1 MPGVHSHRENR
12 LSRLFRPNARLL
24 FSAFA
29 ALLFASPLAQARDWQ
44 APDSPYTLGEAQ
56 PAKVATCETAK
67 DWIDHAPQI
76 EGRVS
81 FAISGKLTTVHW
93 DGALGY
99 LIMCDEPD
107 VQVMCVTY
115 SVEGREIGETV
126 VFAGGYSRAG
136 EKKIMLDP
144 CLASDE

>member
-1 MPGVHSHRENR
+1 LPGVHSHREIR
-12 LSRLFRPNARLL
+12 LSRLFGPYARCL
-24 FSAFA
+24 FSAVAA
-29 ALLFASPLAQARDWQ
+29 ALVACSPAQARDWQ
-44 APDSPYTLGEAQ
+44 SPDSPYTLGEAQ
-56 PAKVATCETAK
+56 PAKVATCETAQG
-67 DWIDHAPQI
+67 WIDHAPQI

-81 FAISGKLTTVHW
+81 FAISGKLTAVHW

-99 LIMCDEPD
+99 LIMCDEPG

-115 SVEGREIGETV
+115 SVEGRDVGETV
-126 VFAGGYSRAG
+126 FFAGGYSRAG

>member
-1 MPGVHSHRENR
+1 MIRAATAAS
-12 LSRLFRPNARLL
+12 
-24 FSAFA
+24 
-29 ALLFASPLAQARDWQ
+29 ALLAMCTLAHAQDWQ
-44 APDSPYTLGEAQ
+44 SPDSPFTLGEAQ

-67 DWIDHAPQI
+67 DWIDRAPQV

-107 VQVMCVTY
+107 IQVMCVTY
-115 SVEGREIGETV
+115 GVEGREAGQTV

-136 EKKIMLDP
+136 QKKIMLDP
-144 CLASDE
+144 CLASED

>member
-1 MPGVHSHRENR
+1 MNKSFHVTAAAIACCFLSSPSHAE
-12 LSRLFRPNARLL
+12 
-24 FSAFA
+24 
-29 ALLFASPLAQARDWQ
+29 DWQ
-44 APDSPYTLGEAQ
+44 SPDSPFTLGEAQ

-67 DWIDHAPQI
+67 DWINRAPQVD
-76 EGRVS
+76 GRIS
-81 FAISGKLTTVHW
+81 FAISGKLTAVHW

-99 LIMCDEPD
+99 LIMCDEAD

-115 SVEGREIGETV
+115 SVEGREPGQTV

-144 CLASDE
+144 CLASED